1 VDTWQT
7 IWDSSVMFYFVRREG
22 DLVSAGPLRIKVD
35 PGSAAVL
42 VVCVAL
48 PHPNRPWTAQPARAY
63 ALDVV
68 FPDDL
73 EGEELLRAGISDA
86 PVVGELECSWTGKD
100 VSAQRR
106 AEEVDSSDLTEE
118 EIIHTLV
125 SRMLARQKKGGGG
138 SGGGGGGRGGRK
150 KGKPPKDS
158 ETRPRRTHRTS
169 RSVRSGEDIPER
181 VGDVP
186 ISPSLQRRL
195 DAYRSLT
202 PNAVVLPYWAD
213 HPGFRR
219 MALALAGLEH
229 PVRLTL
235 VTGEDAQYK
244 GDAPVVEK
252 AICYVPAQ
260 SVNASAPATGEAEEF
275 VAAIRRLAQGAVT
288 SPRPLSEIVDDALT
302 QHGRW
307 LDLVGLDATSHRK
320 AANVESV
327 LLRVRDEPDSPDA
340 RRSMQQLV
348 RYLPRT
354 AG

>member
-1 VDTWQT
+1 MDGWQQ
-7 IWDSSVMFYFVRREG
+7 IWNSSTTFYVVRRDD
-22 DLVSAGPLRIKVD
+22 DLVCAGPLRIQVD
-35 PGSAAVL
+35 STSAAVL
-42 VVCVAL
+42 IVAVSL
-48 PHPNRPWTAQPARAY
+48 RHPERPWASQPATAY
-63 ALDVV
+63 ALDIVV
-68 FPDDL
+68 PDDL
-73 EGEELLRAGISDA
+73 EGEELLMAGFSDA
-86 PVVGELECSWTGKD
+86 KVVGEAACSWTGSD
-100 VSAQRR
+100 VSARR
-106 AEEVDSSDLTEE
+106 RSEFDTPELTDE
-118 EIIHTLV
+118 EIIHALV
-125 SRMLARQKKGGGG
+125 TRILTRQKKG
-138 SGGGGGGRGGRK
+138 SGGGGGAGGKGGGTKRK
-150 KGKPPKDS
+150 PQDEGLKP
-158 ETRPRRTHRTS
+158 PRRTKRTS
-169 RSVRSGEDIPER
+169 RSVRSGDSIPTS
-181 VGDVP
+181 VGEIE
-186 ISPSLQRRL
+186 ISPELQIAL
-195 DAYRSLT
+195 DAFRSIT
-202 PNAVVLPYWAD
+202 PNAIVLPHWAD
-213 HPGFRR
+213 HPALRR
-219 MALALAGLEH
+219 IALAAAGLEH

-340 RRSMQQLV
+340 RRSMQQLI